1 MNKFLFYTL
10 PFWVISLIYLL
21 FSYIAM
27 DFNPTHWELFT
38 IPEGRLFT
46 ISLLIL
52 FIVRIIKFYDEIE
65 L

>member
-1 MNKFLFYTL
+1 
-10 PFWVISLIYLL
+10 
-21 FSYIAM
+21 M